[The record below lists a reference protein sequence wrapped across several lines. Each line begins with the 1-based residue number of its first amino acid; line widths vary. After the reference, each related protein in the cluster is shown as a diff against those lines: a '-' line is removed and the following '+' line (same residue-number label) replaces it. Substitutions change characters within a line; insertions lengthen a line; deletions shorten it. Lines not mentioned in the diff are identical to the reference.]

1 MTDGQTPVN
10 HHSLVYL
17 LVKNSGQFFALHV
30 PSLPCGLP
38 SSTIL
43 SLLAVG
49 IRVSYA
55 GTPIQH
61 SFHECVQVPECPQL
75 VRTQVAARSRSRLSP
90 SVARLAPRNALSDF
104 LSGPSEVSLCADT

>member
-1 MTDGQTPVN
+1 MTGGQTPVK
-10 HHSLVYL
+10 HYSVIYL

-30 PSLPCGLP
+30 PCGLP

-90 SVARLAPRNALSDF
+90 SVARLASGNALSDF
-104 LSGPSEVSLCADT
+104 LPGPSEVPLRADT